1 MRYEGNWADM
11 HGRVPADHITAHN
24 AVLLPDDHAVEN
36 VICFDAED
44 ELDDMELDDTLEG
57 LVDRFVAS
65 NTRHGGTTTVTWER
79 DGAQIRLTTLVEP
92 WTPEAADEW
101 LGFISTEALISFNAN
116 FG

>member
-44 ELDDMELDDTLEG
+44 ELDGMELEDTLEG

-65 NTRHGGTTTVTWER
+65 NNRNGGSTMVTWER
-79 DGAQIRLTTLVEP
+79 DGAQVRLTTMVDP
-92 WTPEAADEW
+92 WTPEVVDEW
-101 LGFISTEALISFNAN
+101 LGFISAEALISFNAN